1 MLNALFDGLL
11 LVLDPCTED
20 ILVSI
25 GDKGFNVFLESNP
38 ASAIMIGLGKPNFA
52 CARFSRGMKVFFSD
66 KSPSKISLDL

>member
-25 GDKGFNVFLESNP
+25 GDKGFNVLS
-38 ASAIMIGLGKPNFA
+38 GVL
-52 CARFSRGMKVFFSD
+52 R
-66 KSPSKISLDL
+66 DLV